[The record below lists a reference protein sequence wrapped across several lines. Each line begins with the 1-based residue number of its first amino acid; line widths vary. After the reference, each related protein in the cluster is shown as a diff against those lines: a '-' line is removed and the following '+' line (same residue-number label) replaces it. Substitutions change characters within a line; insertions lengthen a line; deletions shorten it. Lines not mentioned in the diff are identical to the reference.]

1 MLDMLNT
8 YKNMNVLTFG
18 SNLRGVKVSVYKV
31 IIVSCQQ

>member
-18 SNLRGVKVSVYKV
+18 SNIRGIKVFTTEV
-31 IIVSCQQ
+31 ITAPCQ